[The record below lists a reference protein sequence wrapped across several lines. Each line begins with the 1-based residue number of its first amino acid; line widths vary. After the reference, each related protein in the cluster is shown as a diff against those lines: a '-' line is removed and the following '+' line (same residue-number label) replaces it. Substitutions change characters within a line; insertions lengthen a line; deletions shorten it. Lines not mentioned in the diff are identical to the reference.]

1 MSLHYNDSFFFIGAV
16 DKTFHDLL
24 NKPPELMDVFDL
36 VRHSSSSWDEIGREL
51 HIPVNER
58 NILQKDPS
66 INNDEKLERV
76 LATWSYNETTDVN
89 WSVILNVLETLERK
103 DLAKMV
109 MKFLERPET
118 YKKYISKKD
127 YIPFTL

>member
-1 MSLHYNDSFFFIGAV
+1 
-16 DKTFHDLL
+16 
-24 NKPPELMDVFDL
+24 MDVFDL
-36 VRHSSSSWDEIGREL
+36 VRHSSSSWHEIGREL
-51 HIPVNER
+51 HIPDNER
-58 NILQKDPS
+58 NILRRDPS

-76 LATWSYNETTDVN
+76 LATWSYNEPTDVK
-89 WSVILNVLETLERK
+89 WSVILDVLERLERK

-127 YIPFTL
+127 YTPFTF